1 MLGIYQLIDSALV
14 QELKFDAVSNNLA
27 NINTNAF
34 KKDVISFNR
43 MLTLRN
49 ISTIDLTPGP
59 VRYTGNQLDIALE
72 TPGFFEV
79 RTSEGIRY
87 TRDGSFTIN
96 EEGLLVNQN
105 GDHIMGD
112 NGTIQITGERVTIE
126 RDGRVISE
134 NSLAGKIVVVD
145 FDEPSLL
152 VKEGRSYY
160 LYKGEKKDIRPA
172 EEIQIQQGYLEGSNV
187 NLTEEMIKMVETM
200 RAYESVQ
207 KAVQSIDEMNS
218 KMVND
223 AGLLQ

>member
-1 MLGIYQLIDSALV
+1 MLGIYQLIDGALG
-14 QELKFDAVSNNLA
+14 QELKFDTVSNNLA

-34 KKDVISFNR
+34 KKDVVSFNR
-43 MLTLRN
+43 MLTLKN

-59 VRYTGNQLDIALE
+59 VRYTGNRLDIALE
-72 TPGFFEV
+72 TPGFFKV
-79 RTSEGIRY
+79 RTPEGVRY
-87 TRDGSFTIN
+87 TRDGAFTVN
-96 EEGLLVNQN
+96 EEGVLVNQN
-105 GDHIMGD
+105 GDPVMGE

-134 NSLAGKIVVVD
+134 NDLAGKIAVVD
-145 FDEPSLL
+145 FDKPSLL
-152 VKEGRSYY
+152 AKEGRSYY
-160 LYKGEKKDIRPA
+160 LYKGEEKGIRPA
-172 EEIQIQQGYLEGSNV
+172 GEVQMQQGYLEGSNV

-207 KAVQSIDEMNS
+207 KAMQSIDEMNS

>member
-1 MLGIYQLIDSALV
+1 MLGIYQLIDSALM
-14 QELKFDAVSNNLA
+14 QELKFDTVSNNLA

-34 KKDVISFNR
+34 KKDVVSFNR

-49 ISTIDLTPGP
+49 ISTVDLTPGP

-72 TPGFFEV
+72 TRGFFEV
-79 RTSEGIRY
+79 RTPEGIRY

-105 GDHIMGD
+105 GDPVMGD

-134 NSLAGKIVVVD
+134 NSFAGKIVVVD

-152 VKEGRSYY
+152 VKEGLSYY
-160 LYKGEKKDIRPA
+160 LYKGEEKDIRPA

-207 KAVQSIDEMNS
+207 KAIQCIDEMNG